1 MSWQVAEQV
10 GLAVLSCG
18 PLPSVLWQMGKSL
31 EVEVALPSLLAHT
44 VWPQPQG
51 QLRLQGILGARG
63 VAALLRGT
71 AKGRVGQAAELQL
84 LGPGLAALS
93 PATPALPPP
102 PPAGFGA
109 YTNHR
114 NYRPAQRV
122 QVAAPHLIPC
132 LGKNHILLGPW
143 AAPPPSPQPPVLQ
156 VALRSQAGAMEEV
169 EAGGGGTTPE
179 AVGAGQLGPA
189 CPAIWQ
195 IC

>member
-1 MSWQVAEQV
+1 
-10 GLAVLSCG
+10 
-18 PLPSVLWQMGKSL
+18 MGKSL
-31 EVEVALPSLLAHT
+31 EVEVALPSLLTHT

-93 PATPALPPP
+93 PATPALPPYP
-102 PPAGFGA
+102 PAPAGFGA

-122 QVAAPHLIPC
+122 QVAAPHLIPY
-132 LGKNHILLGPW
+132 LEKNHILLSPW
-143 AAPPPSPQPPVLQ
+143 AAPPPSPQPPVLPGG
-156 VALRSQAGAMEEV
+156 SEV
-169 EAGGGGTTPE
+169 AGGGSGGGGGWRWWNHSWGSGSRP
-179 AVGAGQLGPA
+179 AGASLPCDLA
-189 CPAIWQ
+189 DLLS
-195 IC
+195 